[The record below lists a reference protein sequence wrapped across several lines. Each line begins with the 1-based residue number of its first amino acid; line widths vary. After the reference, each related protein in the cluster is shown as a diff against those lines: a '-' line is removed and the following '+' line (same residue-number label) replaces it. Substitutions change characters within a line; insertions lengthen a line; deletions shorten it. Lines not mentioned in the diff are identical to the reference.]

1 MIYIMILDSFFT
13 MDEEFLY
20 GAGGC
25 LDLGASSC
33 NVAASNYCG
42 DASFQEESLIG

>member
-25 LDLGASSC
+25 LDLGAPSC
-33 NVAASNYCG
+33 TTQTAWVRKS
-42 DASFQEESLIG
+42 